1 MGALTTTDRWYV
13 QKMTGIG
20 TDESVFTNDELDDLY
35 TLAEDNREA
44 ALLLVLRSLLA
55 DAAKLHDYRIA
66 QSAESLS
73 QVYKQLSD
81 LLAYY
86 ESKTNASQQ
95 VRIVGMR
102 AVPPRT
108 KDEPDV

>member
-35 TLAEDNREA
+35 TLADGDREST
-44 ALLLVLRSLLA
+44 LRLVLRALLA

-81 LLAYY
+81 LIAYY
-86 ESKTNASQQ
+86 EGKANASQQ

-102 AVPPRT
+102 AVPPRD

>member
-1 MGALTTTDRWYV
+1 MAELTTTDRWYV

-35 TLAEDNREA
+35 TLADGDREA
-44 ALLLVLRSLLA
+44 TLLLVLRSLLA
-55 DAAKLHDYRIA
+55 DSFKLHDYRIA

-81 LLAYY
+81 LVAYY
-86 ESKTNASQQ
+86 EGKVTASQQ

-108 KDEPDV
+108 KDVPDV